1 MFFFLNV
8 NKKNKK
14 NSSSTLKPVQKSA
27 VESHRFLLPN
37 PYGRALCPLFH
48 EKKTA
53 QIVMRCLW

>member
-27 VESHRFLLPN
+27 VDSHRFLLPN
-37 PYGRALCPLFH
+37 PCSKDLCPLFH
-48 EKKTA
+48 EKKGSA
-53 QIVMRCLW
+53 